1 MRKFKKLL
9 LIPLVGLLFLI
20 SSCALFNDIQNA
32 FNINGSR
39 TGTGT
44 GSGAQPTDTSASTS
58 TSSEGS
64 QSASESSSATQ
75 GENQSNPGSTIAP
88 IDTFNITETD
98 YTNFYGYKVLG
109 TLSKASGMQKMYRS
123 LFNDLQMAYR
133 TNADYDATTRISY
146 KYSDDLTEDE
156 ATIVYSTLL
165 DDNPQFCFLNSG
177 FQTSTSS
184 SMFTTTKTM
193 ILTIAPEYYSAT
205 SRHEIVGKIHSQYSA
220 IKDYI
225 IDKYLF
231 IPYDDLT
238 DVQIAKGIHDY
249 LCNKLT
255 YAYSSGNI
263 PESASWA
270 HSIVGL
276 LDYSKGVC
284 ECYAE
289 SYLLFS
295 HAFGLNSI
303 LVSGV
308 ANGGAGSGNHAWN
321 YTQID
326 DSYYLVDVTWDDQS
340 TIRYNYF
347 LAGSASTT
355 DHTPTATDFDNP
367 SPGGVVTFQ
376 ITLPE
381 LSQTD
386 YSIL

>member
-1 MRKFKKLL
+1 MRKLKKLL
-9 LIPLVGLLFLI
+9 IIPVLGLLFLV
-20 SSCALFNDIQNA
+20 SSCALFSDIQNA
-32 FNINGSR
+32 FNINGK
-39 TGTGT
+39 TGT
-44 GSGAQPTDTSASTS
+44 GSTPQSSQTTGSSGS
-58 TSSEGS
+58 TSS
-64 QSASESSSATQ
+64 SSSSEGATSSVIT
-75 GENQSNPGSTIAP
+75 GTEII
-88 IDTFNITETD
+88 IDDSGNFDFTNIN
-98 YTNFYGYKVLG
+98 YNRLYGYSVLG
-109 TLSKASGMQKMYRS
+109 TLTKASGLQKMYRS
-123 LFNDLQMAYR
+123 LFNDLQMALKS
-133 TNADYDATTRISY
+133 TSDYDATTRITY
-146 KYSDDLTEDE
+146 KYSDDLTENE
-156 ATIVYSTLL
+156 ATIVYSTLV

-177 FQTSTSS
+177 FQTSSS
-184 SMFTTTKTM
+184 SFPTTKTM
-193 ILTIAPEYYSAT
+193 ILTISENYYTAA
-205 SRHEIVGKIHSQYSA
+205 SRQAIVTKLNNQYSA
-220 IKDYI
+220 IKS
-225 IDKYLF
+225 YLNERHLLP
-231 IPYDDLT
+231 IANLT

-249 LCNKLT
+249 LCNNLT

-276 LDYSKGVC
+276 LDYNKGVC

-289 SYLLFS
+289 CYLLFS

-321 YTQID
+321 YTKID

-347 LAGSASTT
+347 LAGSNSTT